1 MLNANNFA
9 SDCTLGLLAGGQAR
23 RLNGANKA
31 LLSYQD
37 ELLFVRILKQLD
49 FSFAEKLISTQQAHD
64 EFAKY
69 DLRSIFD
76 NPQHTAFS
84 GPLAGI
90 EALMLSCK
98 TDWLLTLP
106 VDIKRLPLQLINAC
120 LVSLDI
126 PGTSAADQNGIQ
138 PLCTLWHV
146 PSCKQA
152 VSVALNESRLSV
164 RAVIEELGLAQ
175 LTIAKFSFGN
185 LNTAEDFGT

>member
-1 MLNANNFA
+1 MLNANNFEA
-9 SDCTLGLLAGGQAR
+9 SCTLGLLAGGQAR

-31 LLSYQD
+31 LLRYQD
-37 ELLFVRILKQLD
+37 EYLFVRILQQLD

-64 EFAKY
+64 EFAKH

-106 VDIKRLPLQLINAC
+106 VDIKRLPQQLINAC
-120 LVSLDI
+120 LLTLDV
-126 PGTSAADQNGIQ
+126 PGISASDENGMQ

-152 VSVALNESRLSV
+152 VSIALNESRLSV
-164 RAVIEELGLAQ
+164 RAVIEELALAQ
-175 LTIAKFSFGN
+175 LKIANFSFGN
-185 LNTAEDFGT
+185 LNTAEDFET